1 MSGYREA
8 GGEGEELSW
17 HRLVMETRHKPGT
30 ECCSTRLSSGR
41 RSGRGL
47 RIPRPGPLFAN
58 KCILLVLTNASLGP
72 WCGPAG
78 GQPVELPPSTPLLG
92 APGQLLLGSDGELVS
107 FSSPTPNPAASL
119 GLWGGGCPLWQAGSG
134 LHTLPSPRHSCSPCA
149 ADREF
154 TFILVTGLFS
164 FS

>member
-1 MSGYREA
+1 MVTEKQGEKAKSSHGTDSSWKHGTSLAQNAARQGLA
-8 GGEGEELSW
+8 LDADLGGGFAS
-17 HRLVMETRHKPGT
+17 PGLDRCLPT
-30 ECCSTRLSSGR
+30 NVYCWCLQMPPWVPGVGQQVVNQSS
-41 RSGRGL
+41 
-47 RIPRPGPLFAN
+47 
-58 KCILLVLTNASLGP
+58 C
-72 WCGPAG
+72 
-78 GQPVELPPSTPLLG
+78 PPSSPLLG
-92 APGQLLLGSDGELVS
+92 APGQLLLGSDGEHVS